1 MNTDRGKSNQE
12 YLYIRLIN
20 HSEDYIEN
28 HLDSPIFLS
37 DLAKHT
43 NFSDYHYH
51 RLSKQYA
58 HETVKQFIT
67 RFKLERAAIF
77 LATNQSMSLT
87 EVALAYGYREVSS
100 FSRAFKRQFGKSP
113 SAFRKQQ
120 EMTRTL
126 RKIMP

>member
-1 MNTDRGKSNQE
+1 MNTDGGKSNQE

-20 HSEDYIEN
+20 HSEDYIEK
-28 HLDSPIFLS
+28 HLDSSISLA

-43 NFSDYHYH
+43 NYSDYHYH
-51 RLSKQYA
+51 RLFKQYA
-58 HETVKQFIT
+58 HETVQQFIT

-77 LATNQSMSLT
+77 LVTNQSITLT
-87 EVALAYGYREVSS
+87 ETALAYGYYDASS